1 MVKEKTGRNR
11 YILFQV
17 IKGQASRRQLN
28 EHFNQSL
35 QGDVPRLT
43 LYDGIHGIV
52 KCQHYQ
58 KDDLI
63 TLLESLDWAGN
74 RSNKIKIK
82 TLMTSGTIKTLK
94 KYF

>member
-17 IKGQASRRQLN
+17 IKGQASRHQLN

-35 QGDVPRLT
+35 QGGVPRLT